1 MKWNI
6 AKARQNFTQLLQEA
20 EQEPQSIYKRDK
32 LVAAVLDA
40 ETYEAFQVW
49 QKSQKTSIAKDL
61 QAISAICQQEDYVF
75 ETSKRVDRAN
85 PFA

>member
-20 EQEPQSIYKRDK
+20 QQEPQSIYKRDQ

-40 ETYEAFQVW
+40 ETYEAFQIW
-49 QKSQKTSIAKDL
+49 QKSQNASITKEL
-61 QAISAICQQEDYVF
+61 QTISTICQAEDYIF
-75 ETSKRVDRAN
+75 EAPKRIDRPN